1 MKIMPESGKH
11 RKITEK
17 VTKVPFQKKDEKEQK
32 AGIKE
37 QQEEKQS
44 RHKMKIKPETVK
56 HRKISENAAEVP
68 FPKKGTKEGGKT
80 TPHKKMKGTKEERKP
95 QSFRHKKIKVMPK
108 TKKHRKL
115 SKNAAKIFFLKRK
128 EILKQ
133 LEENR
138 KKYKSAKQKL
148 LETKKKIQDKRKE
161 KKDLALLPAKSV
173 KDKKL
178 INKRKKEIDQ
188 KIKKYVR
195 ICRVSVKEMRR
206 WRKRQRR
213 LQRKN
218 RYDLVF
224 SKNVKEKE
232 RRKHQKHRIM
242 KILPKTTGH
251 RHVKGGAAKVPFS
264 KRKEIS
270 KKLEENREKY
280 NKAKQKIIETKK
292 KIQTKLKEKKELM
305 LLPTKT
311 IQEKKSINKLTRQ
324 LKTLLRIC
332 RISRKEMKRRRER
345 RRRLQEKYRREWV
358 QKQGTRNRKHRIM
371 KIIPGSGRERYV
383 PRGVGKISF
392 SKRKEL
398 SEKLKDNKTKYQQAK
413 QKLLKTKKE
422 LRAKIKEKKELSLLP
437 AKTLKEKKL
446 IQKRKEKLKQKIKKY
461 RRICRISVNELR
473 RSRER
478 RRRLQEKYRR
488 EKVITKRRRY
498 PKKHTTKIIPGAG
511 RKPYVP
517 RGGVKIS
524 FAKNK
529 EILEKLKDNK
539 KKYKQAKQKLLETK
553 EKLRSKIKE
562 KKELSLIPAKTL
574 KRRRLQ
580 EKYRRE
586 KVITKRRRY
595 PKKHTMKIIQGAGR
609 KQYVPRGGV
618 KISFAKNKEILEKL
632 KDNKKKYKQAK
643 QKLLETK
650 EKLRA
655 KIKEKKEL
663 SLIPA
668 KTLKKK
674 KLIQKRKDKLQQK
687 IKKYRRICRISVKE
701 LRRSRER
708 RRRLQEKYRREKVIT
723 KRRRYPKKH
732 TMKIIP
738 GVGGKRYVPRGG
750 VKISF
755 AKTKEILEKLKDN
768 KKKYKQAKQKLLET
782 KEKLRAK
789 IKEKKELSLVPAKT
803 MKKKKLIQKRKDKL
817 QQKIKKYRRICRI
830 SVKELRRSR
839 ERRRRLQEK
848 YRREKVITKRRRY
861 PKKHTMKIIPGVGGK
876 RYVPRGGVKISFAKT
891 KEILEKLKDN
901 KKKYKQAKQKL
912 LETKE
917 KLRAKIKEK
926 KELSLIPAKTIKKKK
941 LIQKRKDKLQ
951 QKIKKYRRI
960 CRISV
965 KELRRSRERK
975 RRLQEKYLPQKTKQ
989 NKRKSM
995 RIVPS
1000 NRKTRKLT
1008 KGTMKIMFKR
1018 RNPSKTA

>member
-1 MKIMPESGKH
+1 M
-11 RKITEK
+11 
-17 VTKVPFQKKDEKEQK
+17 KKDEKEQK

-37 QQEEKQS
+37 Q
-44 RHKMKIKPETVK
+44 KIKPETVK

-68 FPKKGTKEGGKT
+68 FPKKGTKEEGKT

-213 LQRKN
+213 LQREN

-242 KILPKTTGH
+242 VKILPKTTGH

-305 LLPTKT
+305 LLPSKT

-345 RRRLQEKYRREWV
+345 RRRLQEKYRREWF

-422 LRAKIKEKKELSLLP
+422 LRAKIKEEKELSLLP

-446 IQKRKEKLKQKIKKY
+446 IQKRKEKLK
-461 RRICRISVNELR
+461 
-473 RSRER
+473 
-478 RRRLQEKYRR
+478 
-488 EKVITKRRRY
+488 
-498 PKKHTTKIIPGAG
+498 
-511 RKPYVP
+511 
-517 RGGVKIS
+517 
-524 FAKNK
+524 
-529 EILEKLKDNK
+529 
-539 KKYKQAKQKLLETK
+539 
-553 EKLRSKIKE
+553 
-562 KKELSLIPAKTL
+562 
-574 KRRRLQ
+574 
-580 EKYRRE
+580 
-586 KVITKRRRY
+586 
-595 PKKHTMKIIQGAGR
+595 
-609 KQYVPRGGV
+609 
-618 KISFAKNKEILEKL
+618 
-632 KDNKKKYKQAK
+632 
-643 QKLLETK
+643 
-650 EKLRA
+650 
-655 KIKEKKEL
+655 
-663 SLIPA
+663 
-668 KTLKKK
+668 
-674 KLIQKRKDKLQQK
+674 QK

-738 GVGGKRYVPRGG
+738 GAGRKPYVPRGG

-755 AKTKEILEKLKDN
+755 AKNKEILEKLKDN
-768 KKKYKQAKQKLLET
+768 KNKYKQGKQKLLET

-789 IKEKKELSLVPAKT
+789 IKEKKELSLIPAKT
-803 MKKKKLIQKRKDKL
+803 LKRKKLIQKRKDKL
-817 QQKIKKYRRICRI
+817 QQKIEKYRRICRI

-861 PKKHTMKIIPGVGGK
+861 PKKHTMKIIPGAGRKPYVPRGGVKISFAKTKEILEKLKDNKKKYKQGKQKLLETKEQLRAKIKEKKELSLIPAKTLKKKKLIQK
-876 RYVPRGGVKISFAKT
+876 RKDKLQQKIEKYRRICRISVKELRRSRERRRRLQEKYRRKIIPGAGRKPYVPRGGVKISFAKT

-926 KELSLIPAKTIKKKK
+926 KELSLIPAKTLKKKK